1 MSSGGTKSPHGTS
14 PSLWQVRKGQLI
26 RGNHLLNISYY
37 HYPLCGAS
45 FIHFHSCESFVT
57 SPDSMGSG
65 DDDEDNDLEDSSA
78 EIENDQV
85 YISKG
90 P

>member
-1 MSSGGTKSPHGTS
+1 M
-14 PSLWQVRKGQLI
+14 
-26 RGNHLLNISYY
+26 N
-37 HYPLCGAS
+37 
-45 FIHFHSCESFVT
+45 FIKIFSHESFVT

-65 DDDEDNDLEDSSA
+65 DDDEDNDLQDSSA